1 MFPGQSLS
9 PDCRALSKEVGSNC
23 TRGSTGGTLQTRKVF
38 LSYRREDSAAAAGRL
53 SDRLVAEL
61 GDRNVFMDVDGV
73 ALGADFVKRLIE
85 EVTCCDFLLAVI
97 GPKWLEAA
105 DEAGDRRLDDPN
117 DFVRVEIA
125 AALQRDIPV
134 IPILLDGTKIPRA
147 DRLPED
153 LKHLSRRNGLDVR
166 QASFHSDVGRLIREL
181 KETAPAAINPSVS
194 KVETDRT
201 NQNMVSSD
209 IVVQSEHP
217 VGPASDSDRFTGKMV
232 ATDPSTC
239 DQRPKSTLAYPIK
252 RCIYGTFLGTA
263 VGILICSAIVLLT
276 NSIHGMDWFI
286 LVGLV
291 IAGGVGLVTTWR
303 SLTNMEILKASA
315 IRACFATVLSLG
327 VSLGIVV
334 AAGVGH
340 AASPLF
346 LFPFV
351 LLAMQSLLVTV
362 QLRLRSG
369 INQSART
376 R

>member
-1 MFPGQSLS
+1 
-9 PDCRALSKEVGSNC
+9 
-23 TRGSTGGTLQTRKVF
+23 LQTRKVF

-61 GDRNVFMDVDGV
+61 GDSNVFMDVDGV

-85 EVTCCDFLLAVI
+85 EVACCDFLLAVI
-97 GPKWLEAA
+97 GPRWLEAA

-166 QASFHSDVGRLIREL
+166 QASFHLDVGRLIREL
-181 KETAPAAINPSVS
+181 KTTIPAAINPLAS
-194 KVETDRT
+194 KVETGRT
-201 NQNMVSSD
+201 DQNMVSSD
-209 IVVQSEHP
+209 VVVQSEHP
-217 VGPASDSDRFTGKMV
+217 VGPASDSDRFTGKM
-232 ATDPSTC
+232 ASDQST
-239 DQRPKSTLAYPIK
+239 KSTLAYPIK
-252 RCIYGTFLGTA
+252 RCIYGTLLGTA
-263 VGILICSAIVLLT
+263 VGILICSAIVFLT
-276 NSIHGMDWFI
+276 DSIHGADWF
-286 LVGLV
+286 LVVGLLT
-291 IAGGVGLVTTWR
+291 AGGVGLVTTWR
-303 SLTNMEILKASA
+303 RLTNMEILKASA

-340 AASPLF
+340 APAPIF
-346 LFPFV
+346 LLPFV

-369 INQSART
+369 MNQSAKT
-376 R
+376 G